1 MNSLS
6 KKLTILVPAYE
17 CADDLQRHSESL
29 VFLRQMDIP
38 IIWIASPSQ
47 DGSDVVAERLAKLT
61 GDSFLLSPQGL
72 YQSWNFGV
80 QKVKTPFV
88 TISTIGDYYI
98 NYGILRMLDLL
109 VRNNADI
116 CFSPP
121 QDDMNSRYESV
132 KSWPVHRFRK
142 KLARFSDSVIPN
154 EFLVSLQFRSGLDN
168 LLGSWASIVAK
179 TATMNKRPFPT
190 DYGNYGDTAW
200 SFLNLPRLRFVFH
213 NDEVS
218 RFRFHHT
225 PKYSPNAQHQ
235 IHYRVLARRMLHI
248 NAKLASGKNSF
259 SLAWKKHLVFLYL
272 LNKSRGNRP
281 RRFWWI
287 HMKNW
292 RLRFLRDFYAPSSFT
307 HFFNISLHR
316 HGALSLPSL
325 YPRRSPTIPPAKE
338 FHATK
343 SESSKRES
351 GRGGI

>member
-6 KKLTILVPAYE
+6 KKLTILVPVYE

-61 GDSFLLSPQGL
+61 GDSFFLSPQGL

-98 NYGILRMLDLL
+98 NDGILRMLDLL

-121 QDDMNSRYESV
+121 QDDMTSRYESV

-142 KLARFSDSVIPN
+142 KLARFSDSVIPTD
-154 EFLVSLQFRSGLDN
+154 FLVSLQFRSGLDN

-235 IHYRVLARRMLHI
+235 IHYRVLAGRMLHI
-248 NAKLASGKNSF
+248 NAKLASGKSSF
-259 SLAWKKHLVFLYL
+259 SLSWKKHLVFRYL
-272 LNKSRGNRP
+272 LNKSRGIKP
-281 RRFWWI
+281 RRFWWLHI
-287 HMKNW
+287 RNW
-292 RLRFLRDFYAPSSFT
+292 RLRYLRDFYATFFLIHYSSAHYFQM
-307 HFFNISLHR
+307 
-316 HGALSLPSL
+316 HGTRKL
-325 YPRRSPTIPPAKE
+325 R
-338 FHATK
+338 
-343 SESSKRES
+343 
-351 GRGGI
+351 